1 MNRQRSDAKR
11 ERIAAAFMR
20 MLEDTPLENLRIQEL
35 CVQAGVSKAT
45 FYRLFPDKYEVGNWI
60 YKSRVDRII
69 SEHPYLRCWSD
80 WTMLNFSEMLKHRR
94 FFRNIASYR
103 GAELLS
109 GVFGKLLLCQRA
121 RLQECFHP
129 GVNRGS
135 AFCHSHVLPCRRTG
149 DGGLDH
155 AGLPARARGGAASGR
170 ALPAG
175 LYTRVFSIKPGLAH
189 SPFRTRPFTA

>member
-1 MNRQRSDAKR
+1 
-11 ERIAAAFMR
+11 MR

-45 FYRLFPDKYEVGNWI
+45 FYCLFPDKYEVGNWI

-103 GAELLS
+103 GQNSFLEFLAS
-109 GVFGKLLLCQRA
+109 YYYA
-121 RLQECFHP
+121 
-129 GVNRGS
+129 N
-135 AFCHSHVLPCRRTG
+135 VLGFRNASTPEPTG
-149 DGGLDH
+149 D
-155 AGLPARARGGAASGR
+155 
-170 ALPAG
+170 
-175 LYTRVFSIKPGLAH
+175 
-189 SPFRTRPFTA
+189 